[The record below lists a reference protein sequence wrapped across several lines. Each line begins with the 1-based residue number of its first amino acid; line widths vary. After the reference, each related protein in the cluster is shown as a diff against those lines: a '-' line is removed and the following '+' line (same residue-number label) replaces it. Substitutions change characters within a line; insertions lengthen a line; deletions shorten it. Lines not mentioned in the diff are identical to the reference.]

1 MSYLVLARKW
11 RPKRFSELVGQEHVV
26 RALGNALDTGRVHHA
41 FLFTGTRGVG
51 KTTIARIFAKSLNC
65 EQGTSAEPCG
75 QCAACLDIDAGRYID
90 LLEIDAA
97 SNTGVNDVREVI
109 ENAQY
114 MPSRGKFKVYLID
127 EVHMLSKAA
136 FNALLKTLEEPP
148 EHVKFLLATTDP
160 QKLPVT
166 VLSRCLQFNL
176 KRLDEGQIEGQIT
189 RILAAEGIQADAGAI
204 TLLARAADGSLRDGL
219 SLLDQ
224 AIAYAG
230 GALGEDTVRAM
241 LGTVDRTQVAA
252 LLEGLAAGDGDALLG
267 TVDSLAGFAPDWGN
281 VLEALAEALHR
292 IQVRQLVPGAVRAGE
307 GVPVDSLAERLR
319 PEVVQLWY
327 QMAVNGRRDLEL
339 APTPR
344 IGFEMAVLRMLAFRP
359 EADAGPLP
367 LAAPA
372 AAQVAAASTHGLAS
386 AAAIAATP
394 ATPAPPRKPLAPS
407 SGMGT
412 GTAEPAAAARLEA
425 GIALAAAGAPD
436 AAPAPAVTA
445 APTSAPAASPSVL
458 AEGTRIVD
466 SEDWLRRVAACE
478 LKGPAREL
486 AAHSAFVDHADGE
499 LTLALP
505 AGFEYLR
512 TERSSGDLAAALAIG
527 LGAAPKISFRTGQDI
542 GGSQAETL
550 NQRRDRERDSR
561 QDAAEQAFLND
572 PGVRALIE
580 QHGARVV
587 PDSIRPADGN

>member
-1 MSYLVLARKW
+1 
-11 RPKRFSELVGQEHVV
+11 
-26 RALGNALDTGRVHHA
+26 
-41 FLFTGTRGVG
+41 
-51 KTTIARIFAKSLNC
+51 
-65 EQGTSAEPCG
+65 
-75 QCAACLDIDAGRYID
+75 
-90 LLEIDAA
+90 
-97 SNTGVNDVREVI
+97 
-109 ENAQY
+109 
-114 MPSRGKFKVYLID
+114 
-127 EVHMLSKAA
+127 
-136 FNALLKTLEEPP
+136 
-148 EHVKFLLATTDP
+148 
-160 QKLPVT
+160 
-166 VLSRCLQFNL
+166 
-176 KRLDEGQIEGQIT
+176 
-189 RILAAEGIQADAGAI
+189 
-204 TLLARAADGSLRDGL
+204 
-219 SLLDQ
+219 
-224 AIAYAG
+224 
-230 GALGEDTVRAM
+230 
-241 LGTVDRTQVAA
+241 
-252 LLEGLAAGDGDALLG
+252 
-267 TVDSLAGFAPDWGN
+267 
-281 VLEALAEALHR
+281 
-292 IQVRQLVPGAVRAGE
+292 
-307 GVPVDSLAERLR
+307 
-319 PEVVQLWY
+319 
-327 QMAVNGRRDLEL
+327 
-339 APTPR
+339 
-344 IGFEMAVLRMLAFRP
+344 MAVLRMLAFRP

-512 TERSSGDLAAALAIG
+512 TERSSGDLAAALAVG

>member
-1 MSYLVLARKW
+1 
-11 RPKRFSELVGQEHVV
+11 
-26 RALGNALDTGRVHHA
+26 
-41 FLFTGTRGVG
+41 
-51 KTTIARIFAKSLNC
+51 
-65 EQGTSAEPCG
+65 
-75 QCAACLDIDAGRYID
+75 
-90 LLEIDAA
+90 
-97 SNTGVNDVREVI
+97 
-109 ENAQY
+109 
-114 MPSRGKFKVYLID
+114 
-127 EVHMLSKAA
+127 MLSKAA

-512 TERSSGDLAAALAIG
+512 TERSSGDLAAALAVG